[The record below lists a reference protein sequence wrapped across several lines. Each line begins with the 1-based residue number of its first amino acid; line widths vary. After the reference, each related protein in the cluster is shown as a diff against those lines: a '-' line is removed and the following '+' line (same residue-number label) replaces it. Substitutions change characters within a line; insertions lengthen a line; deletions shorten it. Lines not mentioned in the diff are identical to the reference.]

1 MTGTGVYRLE
11 QLAGGKARV
20 HIETKKAVLA
30 KPKRG
35 SNRIKPKNK
44 RKRKK

>member
-11 QLAGGKARV
+11 QLAGGRARV
-20 HIETKKAVLA
+20 HVETKKAVLA

-35 SNRIKPKNK
+35 PNRIKPKKKRNK
-44 RKRKK
+44 K